1 MTSAKLLI
9 RGKTDKNQEKLSV
22 RIANFWGLM
31 FETRTS
37 FYEAG
42 VLTTVITFIVCAAEK
57 ARLNNLG
64 ITYLIIW

>member
-1 MTSAKLLI
+1 
-9 RGKTDKNQEKLSV
+9 
-22 RIANFWGLM
+22 M